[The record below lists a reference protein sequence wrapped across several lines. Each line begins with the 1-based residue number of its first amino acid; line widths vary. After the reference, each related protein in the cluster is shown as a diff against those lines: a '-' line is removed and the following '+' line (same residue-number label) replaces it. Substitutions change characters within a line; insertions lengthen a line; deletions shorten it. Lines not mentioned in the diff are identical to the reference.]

1 MSRVGKRRA
10 TQCFAFQPTSP
21 NRRDATAP
29 LVLSPATQRWPPPPT
44 PPHCVATLLPYAPLV
59 VIISLFNASI
69 TRGLVVAA
77 PPPYWACAAM
87 PMSWWDSG
95 HIGWTGGGQRARK
108 SSSLLSV
115 RLNRLWRGSLG
126 TRCSAPMF
134 PFSSSSS
141 LIGAD
146 PAVLSPPPL
155 NGPPRW
161 STNLLYI

>member
-1 MSRVGKRRA
+1 MVGFFFFFCLKRILYVFQVIRSENNFAHMLLVEHLSQTFAFFGCQLEICWRGGKNFHVFLVHISHKWEVSRVGKRRA

-77 PPPYWACAAM
+77 PPPY
-87 PMSWWDSG
+87 
-95 HIGWTGGGQRARK
+95 
-108 SSSLLSV
+108 
-115 RLNRLWRGSLG
+115 
-126 TRCSAPMF
+126 
-134 PFSSSSS
+134 
-141 LIGAD
+141 
-146 PAVLSPPPL
+146 
-155 NGPPRW
+155 
-161 STNLLYI
+161 